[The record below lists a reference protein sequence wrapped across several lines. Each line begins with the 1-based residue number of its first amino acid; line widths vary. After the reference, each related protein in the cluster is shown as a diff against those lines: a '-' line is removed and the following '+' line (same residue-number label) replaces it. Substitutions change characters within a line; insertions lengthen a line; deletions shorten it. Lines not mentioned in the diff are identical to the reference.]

1 MKGFTTVVAVTLAG
15 LLGACSTA
23 TTTPA
28 TSTIDTS
35 KSTAVTPKAGGS
47 STATGNAQ
55 PNLRASTM
63 TPPSVLPV
71 ERSVYFAFDD
81 ATIAQDYVSI
91 IEKHGKYLMASPL
104 VKVKIEGNAD
114 ERGSAEYNLALGQKR
129 AEATMKALRLWGV
142 RPSQMEATSWG
153 EERPRAKGDDEKA
166 YSQNRRA
173 DIVYSTP

>member
-1 MKGFTTVVAVTLAG
+1 MKGFTTVAAVTLAG
-15 LLGACSTA
+15 FLGACSTT
-23 TTTPA
+23 TTTPTAPMTGATTSAA
-28 TSTIDTS
+28 TS
-35 KSTAVTPKAGGS
+35 PKASGS
-47 STATGNAQ
+47 STAAGSAQ
-55 PNLRASTM
+55 SSLRASTM

-91 IEKHGKYLMASPL
+91 IEKHGKYLSASPSA
-104 VKVKIEGNAD
+104 KVKIEGNAD

-153 EERPRAKGDDEKA
+153 EEHPRAKGDDEKA